1 MSGANPVY
9 CNTRAPDDGWGHRNS
24 SLGAFATSLA
34 KAGGFLRVADSKK
47 QKRWGLGHYYIVG
60 PKGVVDKDVNI
71 EKLARQLG
79 LLDPWETLENN
90 H

>member
-1 MSGANPVY
+1 MMVGVTEIALLERLQ
-9 CNTRAPDDGWGHRNS
+9 RALRRRGR
-24 SLGAFATSLA
+24 
-34 KAGGFLRVADSKK
+34 FLRVADSKK